1 MTVPK
6 IAVSSRQSLRSASG
20 QKLRAVGRP
29 TSGNQLDDG
38 ARTAVS
44 PLPSYKTT
52 TAVRPSSIVL
62 HPGTTTRSLCYVPPL
77 PSLLGTHT
85 TIHLILHP
93 HHPCHC
99 HVLVRPSMFHLSY
112 LMRKIP
118 LLFPQI
124 RIPHSVLRHTTPRA
138 IIHIA
143 QSSFL
148 LPRMSSPPITPKA
161 PM

>member
-1 MTVPK
+1 MKVPK
-6 IAVSSRQSLRSASG
+6 IAASSRQNLRSASG
-20 QKLRAVGRP
+20 QKLPTVGRP
-29 TSGNQLDDG
+29 TSGSQPDDG

-44 PLPSYKTT
+44 LLPSYKIIR
-52 TAVRPSSIVL
+52 AVPPSIIL
-62 HPGTTTRSLCYVPPL
+62 RPGTTTRYLCYVPPL
-77 PSLLGTHT
+77 SSLLGTLT
-85 TIHLILHP
+85 TIHLIHHP

-118 LLFPQI
+118 LLFLRT

-143 QSSFL
+143 QSTFL
-148 LPRMSSPPITPKA
+148 LPRMSFPPITLKA
-161 PM
+161 LM